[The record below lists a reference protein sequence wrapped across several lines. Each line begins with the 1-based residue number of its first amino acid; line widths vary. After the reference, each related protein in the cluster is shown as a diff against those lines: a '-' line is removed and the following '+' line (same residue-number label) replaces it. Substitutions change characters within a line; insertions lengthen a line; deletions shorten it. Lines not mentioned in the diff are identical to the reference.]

1 MVLTPLTVGASWGEG
16 ISIVKSRFGRGY
28 CLTALG
34 TAWAAMVMLPTTEAG
49 ESPLEDGDM
58 SYSSG
63 QSLFGGRPKWT
74 EGSDAMSTLS
84 LPNNLNQ
91 TESRPPQHEPVL
103 AELFCCW
110 RQVKTQL

>member
-1 MVLTPLTVGASWGEG
+1 MPSRLKLGARADLRVEGDLIVLTPLTVGASEGEG

-58 SYSSG
+58 SYSSR
-63 QSLFGGRPKWT
+63 QSLLGG
-74 EGSDAMSTLS
+74 G
-84 LPNNLNQ
+84 
-91 TESRPPQHEPVL
+91 
-103 AELFCCW
+103 
-110 RQVKTQL
+110 